1 MKSYEKPLGEKIME
15 VVILTIVAT
24 GTFFMIYGLYEIV
37 DMVFI
42 RKAIT
47 C

>member
-1 MKSYEKPLGEKIME
+1 MQKYEKPLGEKIIE

-24 GTFFMIYGLYEIV
+24 GTVFMMYGFYEVLDLVFFRGRLS
-37 DMVFI
+37 
-42 RKAIT
+42 